1 MTTTALE
8 LRDIHHDFSGLQVLT
23 GVNLAVAPG
32 ERHAIIGPNGAGKS
46 TLFNIISGR
55 LRPRRGRVLYGEH
68 DITGVPP
75 HRIARLGV
83 GRSFQIIN
91 TFPRLTVYQS
101 VRSAVVSR
109 RGMRLDA
116 WRLLD
121 GLDDVARETTE
132 VLDLLELSDRR
143 DTPANALSY
152 GEQRELEIALT
163 VAVRPELILLDEPT
177 AGLNAEET
185 HKAIGLIRRVSEGK
199 TLVMVEHDM
208 DVVFTLADR
217 ISVLHYGKM
226 LASGPPDEI
235 RRNAEVQRAYLGTK
249 HSVAGADRAAG

>member
-1 MTTTALE
+1 MTPALE

-23 GVNLAVAPG
+23 GVNLSVAPG

-55 LRPRRGRVLYGEH
+55 LRPRKGRVLYGEH
-68 DITGVPP
+68 DITGAPP

-116 WRLLD
+116 WHVLD
-121 GLDDVARETTE
+121 RQQDVAQETE
-132 VLDLLELSDRR
+132 QVLELLGLTGRR
-143 DTPANALSY
+143 DTPASALSY

-163 VAVRPELILLDEPT
+163 VAVRPDLILLDEPT
-177 AGLNAEET
+177 AGLNTEET
-185 HKAIGLIRRVSEGK
+185 RKAIGLIRRVTDGK

-208 DVVFTLADR
+208 EVVFTLADR
-217 ISVLHYGKM
+217 ISVLHYGEV
-226 LASGPPDEI
+226 LATGPPDEI
-235 RRNAEVQRAYLGTK
+235 RSNEQVQRAYLGR
-249 HSVAGADRAAG
+249 RASIPGG

>member
-1 MTTTALE
+1 VTSALE
-8 LRDIHHDFSGLQVLT
+8 LHDIHHDFSGLQVLS
-23 GVNLAVAPG
+23 GINLTVAQG

-46 TLFNIISGR
+46 TLFNIINGR
-55 LRPRRGRVLYGEH
+55 LHPRRGRVLYRGH
-68 DITGVPP
+68 DITGAPAY
-75 HRIARLGV
+75 RIARLSV

-109 RGMRLDA
+109 RGMRLDG

-121 GLDDVARETTE
+121 RQADVARETEE
-132 VLDLLELSDRR
+132 VLELLGLTDRR
-143 DTPANALSY
+143 DTPANVLSY
-152 GEQRELEIALT
+152 GEQRELELALT

-185 HKAIGLIRRVSEGK
+185 RKAIGLIRRVSEGK

-208 DVVFTLADR
+208 EVVFTLADR
-217 ISVLHYGKM
+217 VSVLHYGQVI
-226 LASGPPDEI
+226 ATGAPEEI
-235 RRNAEVQRAYLGTK
+235 RCSEEAQRAYLGNK
-249 HSVAGADRAAG
+249 AVAAGGR

>member
-1 MTTTALE
+1 MTPALE
-8 LRDIHHDFSGLQVLT
+8 LRDIHHDFSGLQVLI
-23 GVNLAVAPG
+23 GINLAVAPG
-32 ERHAIIGPNGAGKS
+32 ERHAVIGPNGAGKS

-55 LRPRRGRVLYGEH
+55 LRPRRGRVLYREH
-68 DITGVPP
+68 DITGAPP
-75 HRIARLGV
+75 YRIARLGV

-116 WRLLD
+116 WHLLD
-121 GLDDVARETTE
+121 RQADVARETEE
-132 VLDLLELSDRR
+132 VLELLGLAERR
-143 DTPANALSY
+143 HTPANALSY
-152 GEQRELEIALT
+152 GEQRELEMALT

-185 HKAIGLIRRVSEGK
+185 RKAIGLIRRVSEGK

-208 DVVFTLADR
+208 EVVFTLADR
-217 ISVLHYGKM
+217 ISVLHYGQV
-226 LASGPPDEI
+226 LASGPPEEI
-235 RRNAEVQRAYLGTK
+235 RSSEEVKSAYLGRK
-249 HSVAGADRAAG
+249 AAVAGG